1 MKFVKVSIIQITLL
15 ALFSLSSLVYLA
27 ENELPELEY
36 IPIEPVIVTNYQKKS
51 MKKPGFIQLK
61 AQLSVR
67 GKESADLLAAHMPLV
82 RDYIIDFLSFTNEKV
97 IKDASQRNQL
107 RLSLAKGIQDMF
119 TEQLGAP
126 LVEELVITHF
136 MWD

>member
-1 MKFVKVSIIQITLL
+1 MKFVKVSIKQITLL
-15 ALFSLSSLVYLA
+15 VLFSLSSLVFLA
-27 ENELPELEY
+27 EDELPALEY

-67 GKESADLLAAHMPLV
+67 GKESADVIVAHMPLI
-82 RDYIIDFLSFTNEKV
+82 RDHIIDFLSFTNEKT
-97 IKDASQRNQL
+97 IKDASHRNQL
-107 RLSLAKGIQDMF
+107 RESLTKGIQDML

-126 LVEELVITHF
+126 LVEELIITHF

>member
-1 MKFVKVSIIQITLL
+1 MKFVKVSMIQITLL
-15 ALFSLSSLVYLA
+15 ALFSLSSLVFSA
-27 ENELPELEY
+27 EEELPGLEY
-36 IPIEPVIVTNYQKKS
+36 VPIEPVIVTNYQKKS

-67 GKESADLLAAHMPLV
+67 GTESVDVLSAHMPLV
-82 RDYIIDFLSFTNEKV
+82 RDYIIEFLSFTSEQV

-107 RLSLAKGIQDMF
+107 RLSLTKGIQDMF

>member
-1 MKFVKVSIIQITLL
+1 MKFVKVSILQITLL
-15 ALFSLSSLVYLA
+15 TLFSLSSLAFLA
-27 ENELPELEY
+27 EGELPELEY

-67 GKESADLLAAHMPLV
+67 GKESVDVLVAHMPLV
-82 RDYIIDFLSFTNEKV
+82 RDYIIDFLSFTNEKI

-107 RLSLAKGIQDMF
+107 RQSLTKGIQDMF

-126 LVEELVITHF
+126 LIEELVITHF

>member
-1 MKFVKVSIIQITLL
+1 MRIVKISLVQVALFAFVNFSSL
-15 ALFSLSSLVYLA
+15 ALSA
-27 ENELPELEY
+27 EEELMELEY

-67 GKESADLLAAHMPLV
+67 GKESADVLLAHMPLA
-82 RDYIIDFLSFTNEKV
+82 RDYIIDFLSFTNEEV

-107 RLSLAKGIQDMF
+107 RLSLTEGLQEMF